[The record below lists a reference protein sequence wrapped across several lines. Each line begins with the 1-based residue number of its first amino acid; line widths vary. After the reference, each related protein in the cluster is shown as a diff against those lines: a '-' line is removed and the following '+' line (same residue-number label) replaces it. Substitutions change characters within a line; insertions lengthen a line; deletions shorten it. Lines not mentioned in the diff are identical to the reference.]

1 MPHADEPFY
10 KMKIGWAGD
19 PKVLALGRF
28 GALDA
33 CLGRDLFVQMI
44 NYARAEL
51 TDGLVPREAV
61 VLAAY
66 PLPADDA
73 DRVVRQLADPGP
85 YGQLCQ
91 WDAARNAWRIL
102 AYARWN
108 DTAVEVQ
115 ARRANGR
122 NAALHRWKA
131 PDQRRDADGN
141 ASRNAG
147 GNAVRNAGRT
157 ADRIAVASDSHT
169 EVEVETESSAGVRDA
184 RTREDGDLAATQPGG
199 DDELDQLIVAM
210 LTVQG
215 VTCDRQQAAGVRARI
230 LAGRNVPPGKRGA
243 YIERALKTAEGAHKW
258 APPRPGGGAHG
269 HPSASA
275 LDPVTAARAAQL
287 RASYAGQDTL
297 DDGEHEDRAHRGGD
311 LARKLMA
318 ERPHADVIST
328 APDDGTAGLHGPA
341 LAAAQAEQSRRARLA
356 DVPAAPAED
365 DDDQADADEDQD
377 HDDAGEPPF

>member
-10 KMKIGWAGD
+10 KMKLGWAGD
-19 PKVLALGRF
+19 PKVVALGRF
-28 GALDA
+28 SAVDA
-33 CLGRDLFVQMI
+33 CLGRDLFSQMI
-44 NYARAEL
+44 DYSRSEL
-51 TDGLVPREAV
+51 TNGLVPAAAIG
-61 VLAAY
+61 LLAY

-73 DRVVRQLADPGP
+73 DRIVRQLADQGP
-85 YGQLCQ
+85 YGPLCQ
-91 WDAARNAWRIL
+91 WDAPSNAWRIL

-108 DTAVEVQ
+108 DTAEEVQ
-115 ARRANGR
+115 ARKASGR
-122 NAALHRWKA
+122 NAALHRWKGS
-131 PDQRRDADGN
+131 DQRRDADGT
-141 ASRNAG
+141 AGRNTG
-147 GNAVRNAGRT
+147 GNAVRNAGGT
-157 ADRIAVASDSHT
+157 ATGMAVASDPHT
-169 EVEVETESSAGVRDA
+169 EVEVETESSAGVRNA
-184 RTREDGDLAATQPGG
+184 RTRDDGDLAAAQPGG

-230 LAGRNVPPGKRGA
+230 LAGRNVPPTKRGA

-297 DDGEHEDRAHRGGD
+297 DSADHEDRAHRGGD

-377 HDDAGEPPF
+377 QDDAGEPPF